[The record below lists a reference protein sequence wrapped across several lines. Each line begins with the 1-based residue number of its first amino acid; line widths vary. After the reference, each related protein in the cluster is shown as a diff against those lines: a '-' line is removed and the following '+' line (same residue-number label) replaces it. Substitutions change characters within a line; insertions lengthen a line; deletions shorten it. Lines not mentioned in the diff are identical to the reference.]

1 MEYISLPFLNCILI
15 ISILDYHS
23 TLFLNISFFKFI
35 IMLIFISIEDVR
47 PRFHYQLPSAR
58 PPSATC
64 SKLPVQCAL
73 LYKCALLYSAMCS
86 ALCTSAT
93 SLLQAPSAMRSALY
107 CNALCFALCI
117 AFWTLCCVLN
127 FVLHVRFHLVLH
139 FALHLGL
146 YTVFWIMHFSLSTAF
161 LTALISEQLC
171 TLTFSS
177 NIYHP

>member
-1 MEYISLPFLNCILI
+1 MEYISLPFLNCILL
-15 ISILDYHS
+15 ISILNYQN

-35 IMLIFISIEDVR
+35 IMPIFISIEDVR
-47 PRFHYQLPSAR
+47 GRFHYQLPSAR

-64 SKLPVQCAL
+64 SNLPVQCTLLYKWAL
-73 LYKCALLYSAMCS
+73 LYV
-86 ALCTSAT
+86 
-93 SLLQAPSAMRSALY
+93 Y
-107 CNALCFALCI
+107 CNVLCFALCI

-127 FVLHVRFHLVLH
+127 FVLHVRFHIVLH

-146 YTVFWIMHFSLSTAF
+146 CTVFWIMHFFLSTAF

-171 TLTFSS
+171 TLIFSS